1 MFNKILAAFA
11 SIALA
16 ASPVNARIEEGTVP
30 LLNLIDSNGIPVSYN
45 TSECDDGEYLGVYI
59 HRGLQRKMVL
69 CPGATVT
76 DVDHAVV
83 RHEAWHAVQHCV
95 NTARGTSVFTPVNT
109 QTNELMAAADEV
121 LGEVKIREIFRLYP
135 QDHWLLEIEAF
146 IAMEI
151 FTADEIAEMFTKAC
165 TL

>member
-1 MFNKILAAFA
+1 MAACA

-16 ASPVNARIEEGTVP
+16 ASPVNARIEEGTIP
-30 LLNLIDSNGIPVSYN
+30 LLDLLETNGIPVSYN
-45 TSECDDGEYLGVYI
+45 STECDGGEYLGLYI

-69 CPGATVT
+69 CPG
-76 DVDHAVV
+76 DVVDPIDHAAA

-95 NTARGTSVFTPVNT
+95 SSARGTTVLGPVN
-109 QTNELMAAADEV
+109 QDSEVIIAAAKDV
-121 LGEVKIREIFRLYP
+121 LTEQEIREIYRLYSP
-135 QDHWLLEIEAF
+135 EDWLLELEAF
-146 IAMEI
+146 VAMEI

>member
-1 MFNKILAAFA
+1 
-11 SIALA
+11 
-16 ASPVNARIEEGTVP
+16 
-30 LLNLIDSNGIPVSYN
+30 
-45 TSECDDGEYLGVYI
+45 
-59 HRGLQRKMVL
+59 
-69 CPGATVT
+69 
-76 DVDHAVV
+76 
-83 RHEAWHAVQHCV
+83 V